1 MITVRNLRK
10 RYGSFDAVKDISFEV
25 REGEVFGFLGPNG
38 AGKTT
43 TMKMIT
49 GLLLPS
55 SGEILVGGIDCVRD
69 PVAAKKLMG
78 YIPDRPFLYE
88 KLTAKEFLFFV
99 AGLYELEGKAVAS
112 RVDELLEIFG
122 LTSFAQEMI
131 ENFSHGMKQR
141 LTMAS
146 ALVHRPRLIV
156 VDEPMVGLDP
166 KGSLLIRRIF
176 RALCEKEGVSIFL
189 STHTLS
195 VAQEVCDRIGILYRG
210 ELVALGNLE
219 ELRLRAEAGEA
230 SLEEVFLRITEGS
243 AEIQLHL
250 PAELSDASEEKTS
263 STSWES

>member
-1 MITVRNLRK
+1 MKKQMITVRNLRK

-25 REGEVFGFLGPNG
+25 QEGEVFGFLGPNG

-112 RVDELLEIFG
+112 RVDALL
-122 LTSFAQEMI
+122 
-131 ENFSHGMKQR
+131 
-141 LTMAS
+141 
-146 ALVHRPRLIV
+146 
-156 VDEPMVGLDP
+156 
-166 KGSLLIRRIF
+166 
-176 RALCEKEGVSIFL
+176 
-189 STHTLS
+189 
-195 VAQEVCDRIGILYRG
+195 
-210 ELVALGNLE
+210 
-219 ELRLRAEAGEA
+219 
-230 SLEEVFLRITEGS
+230 
-243 AEIQLHL
+243 
-250 PAELSDASEEKTS
+250 
-263 STSWES
+263 